1 MICTL
6 IQGGFK
12 EKEIL
17 AMPMDKFYMYV
28 DSVGRNKARD
38 RKIIVSDT
46 AAAIGIAFSGNKEA
60 MKQYFD
66 SLEGE

>member
-1 MICTL
+1 
-6 IQGGFK
+6 
-12 EKEIL
+12 
-17 AMPMDKFYMYV
+17 MPMDKFYMYV